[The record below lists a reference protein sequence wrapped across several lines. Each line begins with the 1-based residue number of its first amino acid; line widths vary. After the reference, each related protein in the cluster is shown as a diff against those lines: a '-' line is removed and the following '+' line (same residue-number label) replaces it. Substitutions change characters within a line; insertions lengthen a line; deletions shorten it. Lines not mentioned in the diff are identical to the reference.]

1 MSTAAGTESGAT
13 PRIPQP
19 SATPEELRAALAV
32 VAPNALP
39 TFDEERAGALRRARD
54 CVSAAPMRRFVGQWA
69 VYVAIERHPE
79 QAGRLRELEARA
91 AVVDDLDEAHE
102 ITAEVGRILDAAC
115 VEAGVARVDAE

>member
-1 MSTAAGTESGAT
+1 
-13 PRIPQP
+13 
-19 SATPEELRAALAV
+19 
-32 VAPNALP
+32 
-39 TFDEERAGALRRARD
+39 
-54 CVSAAPMRRFVGQWA
+54 MRRFVGQWA